1 MLPVGDADALIVEV
15 ELDGPRQVIVI
26 DGGKNWED
34 GDRVL
39 RQLDAY
45 YGLHVD
51 HLIVS
56 HIDVDHAGGLLHV
69 VENLQAGQ
77 IGQAWVYDLSRHGV
91 PVRQAVKT
99 ARRLAQEAQSEA
111 VRNVATHL
119 ADSVET
125 NQRLIAA
132 LKAKGVD
139 VREAFADRGGRIG
152 PFEILGP
159 TEAFFRSCV
168 SFYGDAKLLGGM
180 VEEGISFR
188 RRKTAGMGAS
198 APDEVLAQSI
208 DDPETDKQASVI
220 LLLEYEGDKYL
231 FPGDAGRQ
239 GFTACPNLA
248 RARDLH
254 WLKVPNHGSKHNLN
268 PELLDL
274 FKPRLAYISS
284 SGMGINPHPD
294 LVSALKNRGAVIY
307 STVFSGNVWHRRG
320 DVPSR
325 TGYETRRPA

>member
-15 ELDGPRQVIVI
+15 EHDGPRQVIVI
-26 DGGKNWED
+26 DGGKSWED

-45 YGLHVD
+45 YGPHVD
-51 HLIVS
+51 HLIAS
-56 HIDVDHAGGLLHV
+56 HVDVDHVGGLLHI

-77 IGQAWVYDLSRHGV
+77 IGQAWVHDLSRHGV
-91 PVRQAVKT
+91 PVRQAVKM
-99 ARRLAQEAQSEA
+99 ARRLAEGAQSEA

-119 ADSVET
+119 ADSVEA

-132 LKAKGVD
+132 LRAKGVD
-139 VREAFADRGGRIG
+139 VQEALAQRTGRIG
-152 PFEILGP
+152 PLEVLGP

-168 SFYGDAKLLGGM
+168 SFYGDIKLLDAM
-180 VEEGISFR
+180 VEQGISFR
-188 RRKTAGMGAS
+188 RRKTAGMGQATS
-198 APDEVLAQSI
+198 DEVLAQST
-208 DDPETDKQASVI
+208 DDPEMDKQASLI

-239 GFTACPNLA
+239 GFMACPNLA

-268 PELLDL
+268 PDLLDL

-284 SGMGINPHPD
+284 SGMGINPHPE
-294 LVSALKNRGAVIY
+294 LVTALKNRGAVVY
-307 STVFSGNVWHRRG
+307 STAFSGNVWHRRG

-325 TGYETRRPA
+325 SGYETRRPA